1 MYVAITFIS
10 RRHRIVMLL
19 SIFDRCSMCMIL
31 CKILI
36 LTYIRARIHKR
47 KKSPSLRHT
56 NGRYMRRYIVLFSAK
71 RERGERE
78 RVRESRKQDVI
89 NYPTRLDFI

>member
-1 MYVAITFIS
+1 MIYVYVAMTFIS

-19 SIFDRCSMCMIL
+19 SILDRCSMCMIL

-36 LTYIRARIHKR
+36 LTYIRARIHKG
-47 KKSPSLRHT
+47 KKSSSLRHT
-56 NGRYMRRYIVLFSAK
+56 NVGRYMRKYIVLFSAK

-78 RVRESRKQDVI
+78 
-89 NYPTRLDFI
+89 